1 MIFHKKS
8 LLLLGLVLLGA
19 FLPNWFDLGGYL
31 VKAETISVCAE
42 GCATSTI
49 RGALSLANPSDVI
62 SIETGYNSSTE
73 DYIEG
78 GSLNVMDANLTIR
91 CANTDVRI
99 GTSSPVT
106 LSFDLTHSSYTGFS
120 VQNCYFENFSI
131 PVATSSVISGN
142 IFTRSSVSSNQ
153 VGVFV
158 SSVEGSSDVS
168 ITNNT
173 FIDSY
178 AGTTSS
184 KMLAIGIGNSN
195 FLIASNTFRYGVE
208 STAQK
213 DSVIYISGNSR
224 GTISNNYFTLTDF
237 SGSGDGHV
245 AIEAGGNS
253 GNLDLEITHNTIYA
267 PSYSINNSS
276 STMGMIIGDGGNASS
291 VVNVTSTYNLFY
303 FAGSSSLIGERVNK
317 DAEAS
322 VVNYYSDYN
331 SFYHWGNNTTPFGS
345 ASNTVN
351 LVVGG
356 HSLDDV
362 DPFFRVWDN
371 DSNNNLYPAPFSS
384 HLDVDDLGGDIGA
397 YSGER
402 GNTFYVDDDD
412 SIDYVEMFAT
422 NTTWVSSCLRNGD
435 TVVFRPG
442 NYEGFSLVSSTK
454 LTGNVIIK
462 GDGLGA
468 TPIIRATANNSAIS
482 LTGINSSTIRD
493 LTLQNA
499 STTYFAITN
508 ANFRYSGVDYDKS
521 SGIGGI
527 ISNGYTFIA
536 KDGDMPVVW
545 YEDDGY
551 NVEALLDDYSHD
563 WHLALGSIG
572 EKKVTAFVPHN
583 YAADSA
589 SLATLW
595 GIFGWVEDVWV
606 TSTFIASEDIVVN
619 PNYTYNTSSIAEAG
633 ITMISG
639 YTDPPT
645 LAKAGY
651 AGIKFIS
658 SNNNLVQSVTS
669 TGNGYG
675 LSFSG
680 SSNGNYISSTVVTGS
695 VLYDVRN
702 DGTGSN
708 YFNNVN
714 FSTASS
720 SIINTGNVTVQYR
733 ARGYVT
739 DVYSSPLAGVTVR
752 VVDGR
757 NTTTTLLTE
766 GSGYTAFTDYLPAFT
781 MSSSSVALTSGGY
794 NPYTVSTVAS
804 STYEATSTSANLTSN
819 NQTFSLA
826 MATSAAAV
834 GITLSTTTLNVT
846 EGGVTSSYTM
856 VLDSAPTANVVIAL
870 SLSNSSVTLSTSS
883 LFFTTANWDSAQT
896 ITVTAVN
903 DDLENGTHTS
913 LISHTVSSTDLNYH
927 GMSVSGVTTT
937 ISDNDTAGVTL
948 STTAVSVTEGGA
960 TGSYTIVLDSEPT
973 ADVVVALN
981 SNNGNISLSTSSITF
996 TSSNWDTIRTV
1007 TVTAVDD
1014 SSVESTH
1021 TSIIS
1026 QTASSSDTNYNLISI
1041 ASVTVTITDNDFGG
1055 GGGGGG
1061 GGGYNLSQN
1070 TTTTVTSTID
1080 VVSSTVG
1087 AGEVVGDTVFTN
1099 PKKFSVRSN
1108 KAVVVNY
1115 LFTNSTTKSVKIE
1128 VRREVHDSVGD
1139 LVDKIVTRKIVK
1151 ANKTLK
1157 GRLSDKFFAD
1167 LPTGDYQVK
1176 YSLYVGKKLIG
1187 SQIQNFVVK
1196 NEKKYFMNYDVAA
1209 TTGAIM
1215 FDTGAFDKM
1224 TKYSVLPLSVPVRYV
1239 YTNTTNKSQS
1249 VNIEKYAQNYD
1260 KSIYSRSSANIIIPA
1275 KKSFEKVIEQTLEA
1289 VQKTKYV
1296 QIVIRVK
1303 DQKTQSV
1310 LAENHV
1316 KFWVK

>member
-1 MIFHKKS
+1 
-8 LLLLGLVLLGA
+8 
-19 FLPNWFDLGGYL
+19 
-31 VKAETISVCAE
+31 
-42 GCATSTI
+42 
-49 RGALSLANPSDVI
+49 
-62 SIETGYNSSTE
+62 
-73 DYIEG
+73 
-78 GSLNVMDANLTIR
+78 
-91 CANTDVRI
+91 
-99 GTSSPVT
+99 
-106 LSFDLTHSSYTGFS
+106 
-120 VQNCYFENFSI
+120 
-131 PVATSSVISGN
+131 
-142 IFTRSSVSSNQ
+142 
-153 VGVFV
+153 
-158 SSVEGSSDVS
+158 
-168 ITNNT
+168 
-173 FIDSY
+173 
-178 AGTTSS
+178 
-184 KMLAIGIGNSN
+184 
-195 FLIASNTFRYGVE
+195 
-208 STAQK
+208 
-213 DSVIYISGNSR
+213 
-224 GTISNNYFTLTDF
+224 
-237 SGSGDGHV
+237 
-245 AIEAGGNS
+245 
-253 GNLDLEITHNTIYA
+253 
-267 PSYSINNSS
+267 
-276 STMGMIIGDGGNASS
+276 MGMIIGDGGNASS

-527 ISNGYTFIA
+527 TSNGYTFIA

-583 YAADSA
+583 YAADSS

-794 NPYTVSTVAS
+794 NSYTVSTVAS

-896 ITVTAVN
+896 I
-903 DDLENGTHTS
+903 
-913 LISHTVSSTDLNYH
+913 
-927 GMSVSGVTTT
+927 
-937 ISDNDTAGVTL
+937 
-948 STTAVSVTEGGA
+948 
-960 TGSYTIVLDSEPT
+960 
-973 ADVVVALN
+973 
-981 SNNGNISLSTSSITF
+981 
-996 TSSNWDTIRTV
+996 

-1249 VNIEKYAQNYD
+1249 VNIERYAQNYD